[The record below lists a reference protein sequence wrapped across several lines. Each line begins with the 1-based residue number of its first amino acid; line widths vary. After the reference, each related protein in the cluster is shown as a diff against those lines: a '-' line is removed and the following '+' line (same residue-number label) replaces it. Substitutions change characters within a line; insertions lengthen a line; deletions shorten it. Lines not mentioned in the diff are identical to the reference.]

1 LKYKKAALTAIV
13 VGVIVVFLGIAL
25 ASIRTADY
33 YPYAFIGLIFI
44 LCGWL
49 IALIGALFWLFER
62 NRHSF
67 NRSPIMP
74 RK

>member
-1 LKYKKAALTAIV
+1 LKYKKAALTTIA
-13 VGVIVVFLGIAL
+13 VGVIVIFLGIAL
-25 ASIRTADY
+25 ASIGTADY
-33 YPYAFIGLIFI
+33 YPYAFIGLILI

-49 IALIGALFWLFER
+49 VALIGALFWYFER
-62 NRHSF
+62 KRHSF